1 MSAKRDWDFPVHFYY
16 GNAAHDLS
24 HLLPIEDDVELTL
37 EARLESV
44 ENLLDAIQK
53 HGEHISFY
61 LRDILRVTH

>member
-16 GNAAHDLS
+16 GNAAHDLT

-44 ENLLDAIQK
+44 EDILDAIQK
-53 HGEHISFY
+53 HGEKISFY